1 MSGLPTFMQDVI
13 KAIGRSGTEFE
24 TPETLPSDTPEERQV
39 RRIRF
44 LRNAAPLFLVMTLL
58 AAVVLTRPY
67 VGIKPPVEVAS
78 VELEKANRK
87 ITELNTRVEDYGV
100 KLQTAQ
106 QQIETFRVADTV
118 AQKRIKELND
128 GYKQALLMATAH
140 ADRESEL
147 RSKLIQVEKH
157 RDEILASAVRSQ
169 EALTQI
175 AEAAREKLRTK
186 GADISTAI
194 FVIGT
199 IGSPAKSATD
209 ELAKTAGK
217 DNDRETR
224 KRALWALA
232 NVADPAVAMDTLNA
246 AKNDKDREVAATA
259 SKLIQALKSGD
270 KGAVG
275 ALKPKFSPNSGLIQ
289 AYEP

>member
-1 MSGLPTFMQDVI
+1 MSGLPTFIQDVI

-24 TPETLPSDTPEERQV
+24 TPETLPIDTPEERQV

-67 VGIKPPVEVAS
+67 VGIKPPVQVAS

-128 GYKQALLMATAH
+128 GYDQVLLMATAQ
-140 ADRESEL
+140 ADR
-147 RSKLIQVEKH
+147 
-157 RDEILASAVRSQ
+157 DAVRGQ

-199 IGSPAKSATD
+199 IGSTAKSATD

-232 NVADPAVAMDTLNA
+232 NVADAAVAMDTLNA

-259 SKLIQALKSGD
+259 TNLIQALKSGD